1 MDTKKAQNLTSCNFL
16 NPNRGLK
23 KTIQIVK
30 TKRKFTER
38 EREGEV
44 EKTNNGVSGAVDEP
58 LGDIP
63 HLDYESA

>member
-1 MDTKKAQNLTSCNFL
+1 MM
-16 NPNRGLK
+16 
-23 KTIQIVK
+23 K
-30 TKRKFTER
+30 TKRKIHRER